1 MVYSTWWVF
10 SRSGIV
16 PIYSLCRLFA
26 LEQRLVEQWFMGGY
40 ALFTLIPRL
49 ILTRFKLYSRTGK
62 LVAVT
67 CQEGVVRAN
76 RRGPTESKAKM

>member
-1 MVYSTWWVF
+1 MF
-10 SRSGIV
+10 SRSRIV

-26 LEQRLVEQWFMGGY
+26 LEQRLVEQLFMGGY
-40 ALFTLIPRL
+40 ALFILVPRL